1 MTADTPEASEARKRR
16 AVAWIAGIG
25 LLLCVLA
32 LLAGLGDGPGALA
45 GVATIVERLATA
57 GALAGVY
64 LGAAF
69 GLGRL
74 LLPLVRGAED
84 HWPLRCAL
92 GLALMLTISHLLGWL
107 GVLSGVAGL
116 VVSIGVCAAGL
127 FLLARDLSRGRCGLP
142 ELRAEH
148 LLLIPGVGVLLVA
161 ASNPPGWLW
170 DSEFRAFDALSYHL
184 QLPQEWLARGRLGP
198 LEHNVYSFLPGYVE
212 AAFHHLAVLSGA
224 PSEPVAGRAAFGLL
238 AGDGWRAV
246 ACQMLHAGLT
256 LLAAWLTG
264 RVVRAAAARAG
275 LETALTRRAE
285 VLAAALFL
293 ATPWAQVVGSL
304 AYNEMGVC
312 ALFAGAILCAM
323 DERISAARRGAACGV
338 LIGVACGCKPTAILF
353 AGLPLAVLLAFIV
366 PARQWGRLALAG
378 CAAGA
383 AALAPWLLRNAGAC
397 GNPVF
402 PYATGVFGSA
412 HWSAEQVARFAASHH
427 FEGSLADRLR
437 LLVARDADD
446 PAGARHRGLLHPQYF
461 AFFPLVVVSLGAL
474 ALRGRQGRRAAGVAA
489 AMLVMALAAWLA
501 ATHIQARF
509 LVPLLVPGAAAFGLT
524 IAALTPSARARYE
537 ALGIGA
543 LAVLVQGVC
552 GVRNFAT
559 QSGES
564 PNYFLAIGPAALN
577 GEAFREE
584 FEALPERERRA
595 MEGDLA
601 SIVHFNL
608 VAPPGREV
616 YLLGDSTPFYF
627 GGAPRYHTTYDAS
640 PLGDVF
646 REAPDDPALW
656 PSRLR
661 VRGIGMILVNFGE
674 LERLRRTGWYD
685 PAVTPQRVE
694 TLLREHT
701 TLVREWPREG
711 RLLVRLRSP

>member
-1 MTADTPEASEARKRR
+1 MTADTPEASEARKRLV
-16 AVAWIAGIG
+16 VAWIAGPA

-45 GVATIVERLATA
+45 GVATVVERLATA

-69 GLGRL
+69 GLGGL
-74 LLPLVRGAED
+74 LLPLVRGAESP
-84 HWPLRCAL
+84 WALRCVL
-92 GLALMLTISHLLGWL
+92 GLALMLTLSHLLGWL
-107 GVLSGVAGL
+107 GLLSGVAGL
-116 VVSIGVCAAGL
+116 VVSIGVCVAGL
-127 FLLARDLSRGRCGLP
+127 WLLARDLSRGRCVLP
-142 ELRAEH
+142 APRAEH
-148 LLLIPGVGVLLVA
+148 LLLIPGAGVLLVA

-184 QLPQEWLARGRLGP
+184 QLPQEWLARGRIEP

-212 AAFHHLAVLSGA
+212 GAFHHLAVLSGA
-224 PSEPVAGRAAFGLL
+224 PSEPAAGRAAFGLL
-238 AGDGWRAV
+238 GGDGWRAV

-264 RVVRAAAARAG
+264 RVVRTAAARAG

-312 ALFAGAILCAM
+312 ALFAGAMLCAM
-323 DERISAARRGAACGV
+323 DERIVAARRGAACGV
-338 LIGVACGCKPTAILF
+338 LIALACGCKPTAMLF
-353 AGLPLAVLLAFIV
+353 AGLPLAVLLAFVV
-366 PARQWGRLALAG
+366 PVRQWGGLALAG
-378 CAAGA
+378 CAAGV
-383 AALAPWLLRNAGAC
+383 AALAPWLLRNAVAC

-402 PYATGVFGSA
+402 PYATGIFGSA
-412 HWSAEQVARFAASHH
+412 HWSTEQVARFAASHH
-427 FEGSLADRLR
+427 FEGSLADRLG
-437 LLVARDADD
+437 LLVARDAND

-461 AFFPLVVVSLGAL
+461 AFFPLVMASLGAL
-474 ALRGRQGRRAAGVAA
+474 ALRGRSGRRAAAAAA
-489 AMLVMALAAWLA
+489 AMLAIAIGAWLA
-501 ATHIQARF
+501 ATHVQARF
-509 LVPLLVPGAAAFGLT
+509 LAPLLVPGAAAFGLA
-524 IAALTPSARARYE
+524 ISALTPSGRVRYE
-537 ALGIGA
+537 ALGVGA
-543 LAVLVQGVC
+543 LAVLAQGAW

-559 QSGES
+559 QSAGS
-564 PNYFLAIGPAALN
+564 PNYFLAIGPTALN
-577 GEAFREE
+577 GEAFRAE

-595 MEGDLA
+595 LEHDLA
-601 SIVHFNL
+601 SIVYFNL
-608 VAPPGREV
+608 IAPPGRQV

-646 REAPDDPALW
+646 REAPEDPASW

-661 VRGIGMILVNFGE
+661 ARGIGMLLVNFGE

-694 TLLREHT
+694 ILLREHT
-701 TLVREWPREG
+701 TPVREWPREG